1 MCYIEK
7 GNDNVGAF
15 MFSDK
20 VKFNI
25 KFKLKGLSTKNS
37 LLVLAKMFK
46 WICENSE
53 LQDKGY

>member
-20 VKFNI
+20 VKSNI
-25 KFKLKGLSTKNS
+25 KLKFKGLSKKNS
-37 LLVLAKMFK
+37 LLVFAKMFN

-53 LQDKGY
+53 LQNKGN

>member
-20 VKFNI
+20 VKSNI

-53 LQDKGY
+53 L